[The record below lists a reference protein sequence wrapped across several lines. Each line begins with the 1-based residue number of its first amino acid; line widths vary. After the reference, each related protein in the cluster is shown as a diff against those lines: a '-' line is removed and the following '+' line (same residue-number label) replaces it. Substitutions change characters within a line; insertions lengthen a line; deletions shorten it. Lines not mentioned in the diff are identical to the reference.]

1 MNLHSTIMTQEIE
14 RNKPRITIVE
24 FFSVEFSLNIAILT
38 VIIDSMVNRVV
49 ETILKNELNTEG
61 KFFVYDVVEAIDIKS
76 K

>member
-24 FFSVEFSLNIAILT
+24 FFSVESSLNIAILT

-61 KFFVYDVVEAIDIKS
+61 KFFVYNVVEAIDIKS

>member
-1 MNLHSTIMTQEIE
+1 MNLHSTIMTQEVE

-61 KFFVYDVVEAIDIKS
+61 KFLYMTSWKQ
-76 K
+76 

>member
-14 RNKPRITIVE
+14 RNKPRINIVE

>member
-1 MNLHSTIMTQEIE
+1 MNLHSTIITQEV
-14 RNKPRITIVE
+14 PPTTTVE

-61 KFFVYDVVEAIDIKS
+61 KFFVYNVVEAIDIKS

>member
-1 MNLHSTIMTQEIE
+1 MNLHSTIMTQEVE

-61 KFFVYDVVEAIDIKS
+61 KFFVYDIVEAIDIKS

>member
-61 KFFVYDVVEAIDIKS
+61 KFFVYDIVEAIDIKS

>member
-1 MNLHSTIMTQEIE
+1 MTQEIE

>member
-1 MNLHSTIMTQEIE
+1 MNLHSTIITQEIE

-38 VIIDSMVNRVV
+38 VILDSMVNRVV
-49 ETILKNELNTEG
+49 ETIHNNELNTEG

>member
-24 FFSVEFSLNIAILT
+24 FFSVESSLNIAILT